1 MIDVQTTERGGGRV
15 HLTPGDLAARLG
27 VSGSTFRRISTDYE
41 AVFEALPR
49 DAQRRRLWPLEA
61 AERVLLAHEAVRE
74 GQADS
79 TRAALELVR
88 EGHNLAVP
96 LDPPAPG
103 GGGALQKLDELSAQV
118 QQQAEGITT
127 LLRALDERDSEIAG
141 ALRALGEAQQAQAQA
156 LRELR
161 EEVRARPAPAPRAPL
176 NPGCWSGCSRLSS
189 AGDRTAN
196 LTPFTQMD

>member
-1 MIDVQTTERGGGRV
+1 MSDVQTTERGGGRV

-61 AERVLLAHEAVRE
+61 AERVMLAHEAVRE

-79 TRAALELVR
+79 TRAALQLVR
-88 EGHNLAVP
+88 EGRELVAP
-96 LDPPAPG
+96 LDPPALG

-118 QQQAEGITT
+118 RQQGEGIAT
-127 LLRALDERDSEIAG
+127 LLQALDERDSEIAG
-141 ALRALGEAQQAQAQA
+141 ALRALAEAQQAQAQA

-161 EEVRARPAPAPRAPL
+161 EEGCARPAPAPPSASQ
-176 NPGCWSGCSRLSS
+176 SGLWERVLKMVLGSR
-189 AGDRTAN
+189 
-196 LTPFTQMD
+196 

>member
-1 MIDVQTTERGGGRV
+1 MSDVQTAKEGGGRV

-61 AERVLLAHEAVRE
+61 AERVVLAHEAVRE

-79 TRAALELVR
+79 TRSALELVR
-88 EGHNLAVP
+88 AGRELVTP
-96 LDPPAPG
+96 LDPPALGAEG
-103 GGGALQKLDELSAQV
+103 GRVKLDELSAQIR
-118 QQQAEGITT
+118 QQGEGITT
-127 LLRALDERDSEIAG
+127 LLQALDERDSEIAG
-141 ALRALGEAQQAQAQA
+141 ALRALGEAQQAQAEA

-161 EEVRARPAPAPRAPL
+161 EEVRARPAPAPPSASP
-176 NPGCWSGCSRLSS
+176 SGWWERVLKRVLGSR
-189 AGDRTAN
+189 
-196 LTPFTQMD
+196 

>member
-1 MIDVQTTERGGGRV
+1 VQTAKEGGGRV

-61 AERVLLAHEAVRE
+61 AERVVLAHEAVRE

-79 TRAALELVR
+79 TRSALELVR
-88 EGHNLAVP
+88 AGRELVTP
-96 LDPPAPG
+96 LDPPALGAEG
-103 GGGALQKLDELSAQV
+103 GRVKLDELSAQIR
-118 QQQAEGITT
+118 QQGEGITT
-127 LLRALDERDSEIAG
+127 LLQALDERDSEIAG
-141 ALRALGEAQQAQAQA
+141 ALRALGEAQQAQAEA

-161 EEVRARPAPAPRAPL
+161 EEVRARPAPAPPSASP
-176 NPGCWSGCSRLSS
+176 SGWWERVLKRVLGSR
-189 AGDRTAN
+189 
-196 LTPFTQMD
+196 